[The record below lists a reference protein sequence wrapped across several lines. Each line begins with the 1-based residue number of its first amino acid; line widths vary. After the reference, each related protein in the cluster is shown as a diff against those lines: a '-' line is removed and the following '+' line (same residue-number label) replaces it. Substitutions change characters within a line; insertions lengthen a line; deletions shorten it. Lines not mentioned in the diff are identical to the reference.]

1 MASTVSARPVPPFPV
16 VGIGASAGGFPA
28 LAALLGRMPP
38 CPGMALVVVLHLA
51 AHRRSGIA
59 RVLQTTTALP
69 VVEVSHSMPVLPD
82 RVYVAPA
89 DRALRI
95 EGELLVLDELQRSA
109 AAPVAIDL
117 FLASLAEGRG
127 TQAVGVLLSG
137 AGAGGAEGWRASAQQ
152 AARSSCSR
160 RTRPGRTACRARPSQ
175 PAWPTSCWRPTR
187 SRPSWPNCALRT
199 IRGAVPR
206 PPSLPRQGRRENGA
220 AACSRSPT
228 STCTRPPPWPRP
240 ASCSTPT
247 ARCCTCPR
255 GRCPSCVRPP
265 GEPSCELAALV
276 LPGLRPALRAALFQA
291 QRTGLPATTDPLA
304 DALSEGQAHALDI
317 HVLPFRD
324 DEAGADLMLV
334 SFHRLPDPPPAAHD
348 SALLRALETEVLQ
361 LRATLSRTADQAEA
375 HISNL
380 VACGEELLTTIDEL
394 HAGADELERRNDE
407 LLAANGSLEAERE
420 RLRRELADAAQAHD
434 DLTNLVAS
442 SDVATLFLDRDMRI
456 VRYTPRIATLFDVT
470 PADVGRPLA
479 HLASRLDRPCL
490 ADEAAAVFETL
501 QAMECEV
508 RGMDGRDHIVRVH
521 PYRAGDNRIAGA
533 VMSFFD
539 ISSRRAAESALRTS
553 EARLST
559 IFASMP
565 TGAGVVGCDGVL
577 VMGNDELRRY
587 LPTGRM
593 PSRDADRLQRWRA
606 WDADGRP
613 LGREDFPG
621 ARALRGERVAPGIE
635 MLYTHDDG
643 SMTWAQVAS
652 SPLRDETG
660 AIVGQVAVV
669 TDIDTLKR
677 SEAALRENEA
687 RLRGLVGGLAQAV
700 WEAAPDGLVV
710 LDSPSWRAY
719 TGQALEEWIGD
730 GCTFWPPWK
739 AIESS
744 SSPTM
749 PPIRS
754 TFASALAAMARM
766 RAGSSVIRISSSAI
780 EVACSG
786 PRRSWVSAAVKRSR
800 RPRCTRVKAFTASL
814 MAASIDPSMTSTSA
828 WLSETPSRCRASRMQ
843 RRKIWYSSIRATW
856 S

>member
-1 MASTVSARPVPPFPV
+1 MQSPDEAGQDGMPRTAIAAGVADFVLEADAIAPKLAELCAPDDPRRRPAP
-16 VGIGASAGGFPA
+16 AFPA
-28 LAALLGRMPP
+28 QARAPGKRRGRLFSFADIHLHKAAALAPP
-38 CPGMALVVVLHLA
+38 SILLDADGEVLHL
-51 AHRRSGIA
+51 SEG
-59 RVLQTTTALP
+59 ALP
-69 VVEVSHSMPVLPD
+69 FV
-82 RVYVAPA
+82 
-89 DRALRI
+89 
-95 EGELLVLDELQRSA
+95 
-109 AAPVAIDL
+109 
-117 FLASLAEGRG
+117 
-127 TQAVGVLLSG
+127 
-137 AGAGGAEGWRASAQQ
+137 
-152 AARSSCSR
+152 
-160 RTRPGRTACRARPSQ
+160 RP
-175 PAWPTSCWRPTR
+175 
-187 SRPSWPNCALRT
+187 
-199 IRGAVPR
+199 
-206 PPSLPRQGRRENGA
+206 
-220 AACSRSPT
+220 
-228 STCTRPPPWPRP
+228 
-240 ASCSTPT
+240 
-247 ARCCTCPR
+247 
-255 GRCPSCVRPP
+255 PP

-380 VACGEELLTTIDEL
+380 VARGEELLTTIDEL

-420 RLRRELADAAQAHD
+420 RLRRELAGAAQAHD
-434 DLTNLVAS
+434 DLANLVAS

-479 HLASRLDRPCL
+479 HLASRLDRPRL

-730 GCTFWPPWK
+730 GW
-739 AIESS
+739 IEAVH
-744 SSPTM
+744 PEDRDTM
-749 PPIRS
+749 RRLWRD
-754 TFASALAAMARM
+754 AVAR
-766 RAGSSVIRISSSAI
+766 RTGIDARF
-780 EVACSG
+780 
-786 PRRSWVSAAVKRSR
+786 RLR
-800 RPRCTRVKAFTASL
+800 RPDGRWCWSTVRATPLLSHDGSIRKWVGMNFE
-814 MAASIDPSMTSTSA
+814 AAA
-828 WLSETPSRCRASRMQ
+828 LSE
-843 RRKIWYSSIRATW
+843 
-856 S
+856 